1 MANKYSYIAYI
12 EGDTSG
18 IVKAMKD
25 VEEQSKD
32 LTRRMRIIN
41 EGLKFNPE
49 SVELLGSKFDTLSEQ
64 VKNAKVKLE
73 ALQSVEEQAKH
84 SRETGATTKDQYAK
98 YIRELTKAENNY
110 KMLEIAAGT
119 AKTQLDNVKE
129 ALKQTA
135 FATEG
140 LGGKLSEIDTISKS
154 FDSELKEIDSSL
166 RNNGGTEI
174 LEQKYTV
181 LSQAIENTQKK
192 LDALKSAEQNM
203 NTGIESGSVS
213 EEQQRAYQ
221 REIENTSNKLVR
233 YQSELNSTKMAIDSV
248 SAASETSANEQ
259 EAAFNEIEISLKNY
273 NNALIINESELK
285 KITAQYSDNANSVEA
300 LAAKQ
305 KLYEESISGQ
315 KQKIA
320 VLNAALA
327 ESKKYYGESADETLK
342 WQKAIV
348 DAETSLIKAEKNL
361 DSVNNS
367 LKEQNSA
374 LDKAEDA
381 VKDYDKSLDDANKT
395 TVTFGDLVKANILGD
410 VISNAFHRAADAV
423 GDFIKQG
430 IKLASDLTEVQNVVD
445 VTFGDG
451 AAQIYEWADAAA
463 ESFGMS
469 SLAAQQ
475 FTGTIGA
482 MLKSQ
487 GVANDSI
494 LEMSQNLAGLAG
506 DIASFH
512 NISVEQ
518 AFEKIRS
525 GISGETEPLKQL
537 GINMNVAN
545 LEAYMLA
552 QGIDKT
558 WKSMNVAEQTMI
570 RYNYLMAQTA
580 DAQGDFARTSD
591 SYANQQRILEL
602 QMQNLAASFGEKLL
616 PMVNDLTGTLNENMP
631 QIGDKIETVGNIV
644 VGLFDFVID
653 HHEAI
658 LAVITGIG
666 TALAAQ
672 KGAKAVGNITSAVK
686 DLFNTVKS
694 GQGVMSALA
703 ASLNTQPWVLAVGA
717 IAAVT
722 AGLVALA
729 SEAFKTS
736 TALKEAAEA
745 SVQAYEDEKTK
756 VAELETELDG
766 VNKKIDEIQSKGKLS
781 FTDAEELTN
790 LQLQNGELSTQLA
803 LEKEILETKKRQ
815 AEYDLYNAVTN
826 EDPAEEGTV
835 AYIKNWISE
844 YESHVRGIEGLKEEI
859 DEALAKG
866 NELRVE
872 ELREQMRQ
880 YEEQTTKEKL
890 RIVENT
896 ASLNELA
903 ESLDLTTESGREA
916 YAAVDDLVKKVS
928 EMFNIT
934 ESEKEL
940 ISSDTTDFYSA
951 DSTLSKAGER
961 YRLEGEAAWQAVQDE
976 KAARDQSLKDF
987 VTDLDERQN
996 LRKISEQEYYDDL
1009 YGYLIE
1015 HEDRESVE
1023 WFKQLGRYE
1032 EYQQKQ
1038 VDAAEKVDAERKDQ
1052 EKRAAEEREKQEKE
1066 SADER
1071 VKIIKGYWDK
1081 VTRLKE
1087 RGEIDD
1093 EKEYKLKAQI
1103 VKKYCDENEDTWD
1116 DYYKWLYDYT
1126 KNKEDEIEELR
1137 LKNLEDSTKEQA
1149 DRLQKVYEDIKSKK
1163 EQVKKDLQ
1171 NIDLTETVKGKDGKD
1186 KLILNDLDAEIKKL
1200 DKYEASLAKLRA
1212 TGISDSLIAEINKM
1226 SYADGSRQ
1234 KYIDTL
1240 LSLSGDKLQLYYKD
1254 WNRLQ
1259 ARQESAAN
1267 LEVEEELE
1275 KTNKE
1280 AEKALDSVTD
1290 MLSGMTKTAYEKG
1303 AETAQNFYQ
1312 GIIDSMKD
1320 VNDMGT
1326 ISSILDSVFSE
1337 TSGKSGA
1344 AGGNSANGN
1353 GLKVGESYIAA
1364 STPIVIN
1371 IDNKKYAEMTINDII
1386 DKSARSGGNPLHL

>member
-1 MANKYSYIAYI
+1 MAKKYTIGA
-12 EGDTSG
+12 G
-18 IVKAMKD
+18 IVLEGEQQFKKAVKDINSDLNVLSKEMTLVSEKFSDNTNSIEALTAKQEIYDKKIQAQKEKVSVLTQALEAVKKEYGENSTEVNKWASQLLTAETALIKTEKEAQKIKD
-25 VEEQSKD
+25 VLD
-32 LTRRMRIIN
+32 
-41 EGLKFNPE
+41 FN
-49 SVELLGSKFDTLSEQ
+49 
-64 VKNAKVKLE
+64 NA
-73 ALQSVEEQAKH
+73 A
-84 SRETGATTKDQYAK
+84 DQ
-98 YIRELTKAENNY
+98 I
-110 KMLEIAAGT
+110 
-119 AKTQLDNVKE
+119 
-129 ALKQTA
+129 
-135 FATEG
+135 
-140 LGGKLSEIDTISKS
+140 
-154 FDSELKEIDSSL
+154 
-166 RNNGGTEI
+166 
-174 LEQKYTV
+174 
-181 LSQAIENTQKK
+181 KK
-192 LDALKSAEQNM
+192 LN
-203 NTGIESGSVS
+203 
-213 EEQQRAYQ
+213 EQQ
-221 REIENTSNKLVR
+221 
-233 YQSELNSTKMAIDSV
+233 
-248 SAASETSANEQ
+248 AS
-259 EAAFNEIEISLKNY
+259 FNEIEISLKNY
-273 NNALIINESELK
+273 NNALSINESELK

-320 VLNAALA
+320 ILNTALA

-395 TVTFGDLVKANILGD
+395 TVKFSDLVKANVLGD
-410 VISNAFHRAADAV
+410 LIADGFRKAASAV
-423 GDFIKQG
+423 GDFINQG
-430 IKLASDLTEVQNVVD
+430 ITLASDLTEVQNVVD

-475 FTGTIGA
+475 YNGTMGA
-482 MLKSQ
+482 MLKSM
-487 GVANDSI
+487 GLTDNAVR
-494 LEMSQNLAGLAG
+494 EMSMDMVGLAG
-506 DIASFH
+506 DMASFY
-512 NISVEQ
+512 NLDVEK

-537 GINMNVAN
+537 GINMSVAN
-545 LEAYMLA
+545 LEAYALS
-552 QGIDKT
+552 QGIETAYKKMT
-558 WKSMNVAEQTMI
+558 EAEKATL
-570 RYNYLMAQTA
+570 RYNYLMSVTA

-602 QMQNLAASFGEKLL
+602 QTQNLAASFGEKLL
-616 PMVNDLTGTLNENMP
+616 PMVNDLTGILNENMP

-686 DLFNTVKS
+686 DLFSTVKS

-745 SVQAYEDEKTK
+745 SVQAYEDEKNK
-756 VAELETELDG
+756 VAELEAELDG
-766 VNKKIDEIQSKGKLS
+766 VNQKIDEIQSKGKLS
-781 FTDAEELTN
+781 FTEAEELTN

-826 EDPAEEGTV
+826 EDTAEEGTI
-835 AYIKNWISE
+835 AYIENWIAE
-844 YESHVRGIEGLKEEI
+844 YESNILKINSLQE
-859 DEALAKG
+859 DLDAALANG
-866 NELRVE
+866 DELLAE
-872 ELREQMRQ
+872 DLREKMRPF
-880 YEEQTTKEKL
+880 EEAAAAEKL
-890 RIVENT
+890 RILEST
-896 ASLNELA
+896 SSLNELA
-903 ESLDLTTESGREA
+903 ESLGLTTESGREA

-940 ISSDTTDFYSA
+940 ISSDKTDFYSA
-951 DSTLSKAGER
+951 DSALSKAGER

-976 KAARDQSLKDF
+976 KAAREQDLKDF
-987 VTDLDERQN
+987 VTDLDEKQN
-996 LRKISEQEYYDDL
+996 LRKISEQEYYDEL

-1015 HEDRESVE
+1015 HEDKESVE

-1032 EYQQKQ
+1032 DYQQKQ
-1038 VDAAEKVDAERKDQ
+1038 ADAAVKAAEKAKSDQDKLDKEREEQERK
-1052 EKRAAEEREKQEKE
+1052 A
-1066 SADER
+1066 ADER

-1103 VKKYCDENEDTWD
+1103 VKQYCDENEDTWD

-1171 NIDLTETVKGKDGKD
+1171 SIDLTETVKGKDGKD
-1186 KLILNDLDAEIKKL
+1186 KLILKDLDAEIKRL

-1212 TGISDSLIAEINKM
+1212 TGISDSLMAEIDKM
-1226 SYADGSRQ
+1226 NYASGERQ
-1234 KYIDTL
+1234 AYIDTL
-1240 LSLSGDKLQLYYKD
+1240 LSIPADKLQQYYND

-1259 ARQESAAN
+1259 ARQESAAD
-1267 LEVEEELE
+1267 LAVEEELE
-1275 KTNKE
+1275 EANKE
-1280 AEKALDSVTD
+1280 AENAIASTIEMLDNVSK
-1290 MLSGMTKTAYEKG
+1290 SAYEKG
-1303 AETAQNFYQ
+1303 AETAKNFFQ
-1312 GIIDSMKD
+1312 GLIDNMNGL
-1320 VNDMGT
+1320 NDTET
-1326 ISSILDSVFSE
+1326 INAVFRAGYANRSGISVRAKETLTNAQKVISADTPLTIFIDRQKAIETTLWKILD
-1337 TSGKSGA
+1337 
-1344 AGGNSANGN
+1344 AGN
-1353 GLKVGESYIAA
+1353 
-1364 STPIVIN
+1364 
-1371 IDNKKYAEMTINDII
+1371 
-1386 DKSARSGGNPLHL
+1386 RSGGNILHL